1 MNRALVI
8 LLAFLSLVGCSSSLQ
23 QSKQTSNEVPT
34 QTPVANK
41 ELTPISQGLIT
52 WDPITHDSKKTT
64 LYMKNLRDSF
74 TEVQYMLWRIADGPG
89 SARFF
94 SSKDTANHFSL
105 PFSLQTFDYKRGE
118 YQIETVGVKTDGSHI
133 PLAHSTITFEQK
145 IPMLMYHGI
154 DEYRGVGI
162 KNLFVPPAQ
171 FESHVQYLKDNG
183 YTLLTFERWSERNR
197 VNKPIFL
204 TFDDGMKDNL
214 NAYNVLKKLKDASFQ
229 PAATIYVIS
238 ALIDK
243 DGYLSANDIKSMSDS
258 GIISFGSHS
267 DTHDFLTKVPNLEQ
281 ELQDSS
287 RKISDVTGKP
297 VVSLSYPTGVY
308 NDKVVGIAKKY
319 YDFAVTTDDGQFIQK
334 GLPNERYLIER
345 IYITPTMSMNRFINV
360 IQE

>member
-1 MNRALVI
+1 MKYALV
-8 LLAFLSLVGCSSSLQ
+8 LLLTLLSLTGCSFTSQ
-23 QSKQTSNEVPT
+23 QSKHATSEVPT
-34 QTPVANK
+34 QTPVVKKAT
-41 ELTPISQGLIT
+41 TPSAQGLIT
-52 WDPITHDSKKTT
+52 WDAITYKSTQTT
-64 LYMKNLRDSF
+64 LYMKNLQDTF
-74 TEVQYMLWRIADGPG
+74 TEVQYMIWRIADGPS
-89 SARFF
+89 SARHF
-94 SSKDTANHFSL
+94 SSKDTSNHFSL
-105 PFSLQTFDYKRGE
+105 PFSLQIFDYKRGE
-118 YQIETVGVKTDGSHI
+118 YQIQTVGVKADGSNT
-133 PLAHSTITFEQK
+133 PLAYSTITFEQK

-154 DEYRGVGI
+154 DDYRGVGF
-162 KNLFVPPAQ
+162 KSLFVPPAQ

-229 PAATIYVIS
+229 PAATFYVIS

-287 RKISDVTGKP
+287 RKISDVTGKA

-308 NDKVVGIAKKY
+308 NDKVVGIAKNY
-319 YDFAVTTDDGQFIQK
+319 YDFAVTSDDGQFIQK